1 TINKNLRCQKISC
14 SKPWHPKSLF
24 FNLYYFLRNLTKEN
38 TASTFNSSFRLR
50 VHFHVTLL
58 NLQGLTFSKR
68 TLKNR
73 RSSLPLSLFF
83 SLPSFIK
90 IRNPG
95 YALPFYICLFTFAL
109 TLRNLE
115 GLPIPKTN
123 RSP

>member
-1 TINKNLRCQKISC
+1 
-14 SKPWHPKSLF
+14 
-24 FNLYYFLRNLTKEN
+24 
-38 TASTFNSSFRLR
+38 
-50 VHFHVTLL
+50 HFHVTLL

-123 RSP
+123 RSEWCYSQLLALASFEANFRLKNLLLFLS